1 MKEKKRPCKGRS
13 HGEGSAQTE
22 ECQEEKNLISV
33 GDWSCVCTPFPKND
47 EENDSAEKKV
57 EEVED
62 KPVLNRARE
71 QFKLAKLR
79 PKQSS

>member
-1 MKEKKRPCKGRS
+1 MPAEQLHQEGLSNKRMP
-13 HGEGSAQTE
+13 
-22 ECQEEKNLISV
+22 EKNLISV